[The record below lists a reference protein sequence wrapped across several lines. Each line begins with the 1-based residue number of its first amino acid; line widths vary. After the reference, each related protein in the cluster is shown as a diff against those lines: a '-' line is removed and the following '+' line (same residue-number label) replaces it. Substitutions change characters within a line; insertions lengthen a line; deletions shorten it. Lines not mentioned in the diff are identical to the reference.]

1 MEQMKSLQYQT
12 KATDVTEKG
21 IVTVG
26 VNGIGIEDAQHDISM
41 PGSFVDTLA
50 NDIAKMRWFLNHDS
64 RQLLGVPLAG
74 EEKAD
79 NLIMTGKINLDK
91 QIGRDTLADYK
102 LFAEAG
108 RTLEHSIG
116 VKAIERDENDR
127 RKVKRWQM
135 LEYSTLTAWGA
146 NPNTYLVGIKSGTPD
161 QLRDAVDFIR
171 MAFKQ
176 HGYSDE
182 RLKNYDM
189 ELNLLLKSLAGGMVV
204 TCPCCGTQFDYEAEP
219 EHTYSQQVQDTAAD
233 MLSWITNDIVRD
245 QMRRLTPEIRT
256 EVVGILDSFKG
267 SVADLKEKGITDLLT
282 YVRCPH
288 CYSRV
293 YRHNTLLIPS
303 DPVDKASKEPAKEQ
317 EEEEKDPKD
326 KKPEEDSEK
335 PKKPGDKEE
344 KPKKPKDEEEKKSAG
359 GASASFWDSLNAN
372 IK

>member
-1 MEQMKSLQYQT
+1 MMEQMKSLQYQT
-12 KATDVTEKG
+12 KATDVSEKG

-41 PGSFVDTLA
+41 PGSFVDTLSH
-50 NDIAKMRWFLNHDS
+50 DIAKMRWFLNHDT
-64 RQLLGVPLAG
+64 RQLLGVPLSG

-116 VKAIERDENDR
+116 VKALERDRDDQ
-127 RKVKRWQM
+127 RKVLKWQM

-146 NPNTYLVGIKSGTPD
+146 NPNTYLVGIKSGTEQ
-161 QLRDAVDFIR
+161 QLRDAVQFIR

-189 ELNLLLKSLAGGMVV
+189 ELNMLLKSLAGGMIV
-204 TCPCCGTQFDYEAEP
+204 TCPCCGTQFDYESET
-219 EHTYSQQVQDTAAD
+219 EHTYSQQVQDTAAET
-233 MLSWITNDIVRD
+233 LSWMTHDIVR
-245 QMRRLTPEIRT
+245 QEMRKLTPEIRA
-256 EVVGILDSFKG
+256 EVLSILDAFKG
-267 SVADLKEKGITDLLT
+267 TATELQEKGITNLLT

-293 YRHNTLLIPS
+293 YRHNTVLVQA
-303 DPVDKASKEPAKEQ
+303 DTQQTDKNVTDEPAEKGTKE
-317 EEEEKDPKD
+317 D
-326 KKPEEDSEK
+326 
-335 PKKPGDKEE
+335 GDDVKN
-344 KPKKPKDEEEKKSAG
+344 KS
-359 GASASFWDSLNAN
+359 SFWSKLNES